1 MLIDTEQKGLN
12 TFHDNIEEKS
22 HDTSISS
29 AAETDEDEDDRKN
42 DNRQRSTWL
51 ENFSIHREKNIR
63 KMSNVSRIK
72 IYHFIFHISIQ
83 INQDKMKTIR

>member
-29 AAETDEDEDDRKN
+29 AAETDEDKDDRKN

-51 ENFSIHREKNIR
+51 ENFSIHREK
-63 KMSNVSRIK
+63 
-72 IYHFIFHISIQ
+72 IYG
-83 INQDKMKTIR
+83 K

>member
-29 AAETDEDEDDRKN
+29 AAETDEDKDDRKN

-51 ENFSIHREKNIR
+51 ENFSIHREKYTENEQ
-63 KMSNVSRIK
+63 RIQNK
-72 IYHFIFHISIQ
+72 NLSFYFPHKHP
-83 INQDKMKTIR
+83 DKPR